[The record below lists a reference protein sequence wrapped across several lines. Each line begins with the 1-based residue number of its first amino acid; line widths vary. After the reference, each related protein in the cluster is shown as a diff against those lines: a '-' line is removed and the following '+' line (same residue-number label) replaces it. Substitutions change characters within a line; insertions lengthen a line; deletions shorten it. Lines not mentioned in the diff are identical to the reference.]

1 MQKQFLSLF
10 LILIFSSYSFG
21 QSINEL
27 ESALLSQFSSDN
39 NMTIQAGEEEEDQD
53 TSEST
58 RIKKLES
65 AVAEAEQ
72 ILRDLKSDLKDRD
85 YYNEDG
91 SLKRFGHT
99 FFNSI
104 QTTFVPTGS
113 PNTDSSYILD
123 AGDTLLVQ
131 YIGQSNSR
139 ISSKVNKDG
148 SINLP
153 DIGNVFLSG
162 LSLGEASN
170 LVASLVKESLIGVEA
185 SLSIS
190 SLRDM
195 NIFITGA
202 IERHWNVYRCR
213 WQLYNCCH

>member
-170 LVASLVKESLIGVEA
+170 LVASLSE
-185 SLSIS
+185 
-190 SLRDM
+190 R
-195 NIFITGA
+195 ITN
-202 IERHWNVYRCR
+202 WC
-213 WQLYNCCH
+213 